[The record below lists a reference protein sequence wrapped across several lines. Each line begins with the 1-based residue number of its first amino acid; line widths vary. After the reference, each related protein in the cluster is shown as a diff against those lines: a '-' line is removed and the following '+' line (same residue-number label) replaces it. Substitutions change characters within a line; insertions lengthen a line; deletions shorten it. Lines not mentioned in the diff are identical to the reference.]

1 MRIPA
6 DSLLIEGSDITIN
19 QSELTGESDT
29 VERAPLNN
37 ENHQY
42 GVNCTLL
49 AQSLVSQGNGK
60 ALVIAVGKNT
70 IAGVITEK
78 TLLE

>member
-37 ENHQY
+37 ENH
-42 GVNCTLL
+42 
-49 AQSLVSQGNGK
+49 
-60 ALVIAVGKNT
+60 
-70 IAGVITEK
+70 
-78 TLLE
+78 